1 MRYKCRNHAL
11 DRVSISC
18 LLPPASKPVAICT
31 SQQKKTAMTRPLTPA
46 NKTLGRSNWTWQDGL
61 LILVILSF
69 IVAIIRTASKFTGTF
84 EPELTIS
91 TNINALPGYTA
102 QTLIRMGLAYFF
114 SLIFTLLYAY
124 TAYRSRIAE
133 RILIPMLDILQSI
146 PVLSFLPGVVLA
158 LISLFPGQRI
168 GVELAAI
175 LLIFTGMTWNMTFSF
190 YQSLQSIPRELLE
203 ASRVY
208 RLNPW
213 QRFWTLEL
221 PSGVIGLVWNSVM
234 SVAGG
239 WFFLIAIESFTLGN
253 QDFRLP
259 GLGSFLGTAANKG
272 DFKAIF
278 WGLVLLIA
286 IIVATDFFVWRPLI
300 AWAERF
306 KLEMIETENAP
317 QSWILDT
324 FRRSPTLRAISD
336 RVFQPLQ
343 TVLDD
348 SLIQS
353 FPVRSVSINAKG
365 NLNLPSFLNW
375 IFVSGF
381 SLIVL
386 WGTWEAVLLLR
397 TLGWDDWQQVI
408 KGAMLTAL
416 RVIIALILSL
426 LWTVPVGVAIG
437 RNRRLAQ
444 VLQPLVQIA
453 ASVPATALFPVLLL
467 GLTRIAGGL
476 QIGAIALMML
486 GTMWYILFN
495 VIAGAQSIPSDLIE
509 AASVYKLSRLQRWRT
524 LILPAIFPYLITG
537 IISAVGGA
545 WNASIVSEYVTFQ
558 GRVISTSGLGATIS
572 HATATGNFS
581 LLLASTAIMS
591 LLVVLT
597 NHLVWRPLYN
607 LAQEKYQLLV

>member
-1 MRYKCRNHAL
+1 
-11 DRVSISC
+11 
-18 LLPPASKPVAICT
+18 
-31 SQQKKTAMTRPLTPA
+31 MTRPLTPA

-124 TAYRSRIAE
+124 TAYRSRMAE

-278 WGLVLLIA
+278 WGLALLIA

-324 FRRSPTLRAISD
+324 FRRSPTLRAISNG
-336 RVFQPLQ
+336 VFQPLQ
-343 TVLDD
+343 TALDD
-348 SLIQS
+348 SLIRS
-353 FPVRSVSINAKG
+353 FPVRSVPINAKG

-397 TLGWDDWQQVI
+397 TLAWDDWQQVM

-558 GRVISTSGLGATIS
+558 GRVISTCGLGATIS

-597 NHLVWRPLYN
+597 NRLVWRPLYN
-607 LAQEKYQLLV
+607 LAQEKYQLSV